1 MIQVLDRQS
10 VKAFAVRMMRKYE
23 YVAEYMS
30 DVNAVTQFSCS
41 YVVVH
46 FHVRSSTALR
56 DGCATRK
63 RSVND

>member
-10 VKAFAVRMMRKYE
+10 VKAFAVRMVRK

-30 DVNAVTQFSCS
+30 DVSVTQFSCS

-46 FHVRSSTALR
+46 FQVRSSTFFGR
-56 DGCATRK
+56 TPC
-63 RSVND
+63 